1 MSQGAIDKKRRQ
13 TLGKVGED
21 VAAQWLTDS
30 HIEVLERNFRNG
42 KDGEID
48 IIAREGDA
56 LLFIEVK
63 TRRIDRPTS
72 ACEHTGQLAVD
83 RRKRQKIV
91 SAAFAYL
98 RQNPQTG
105 YLCAKLEMRFDL
117 ILVDLLMS
125 LPDLYAYLGEQDLVS
140 LSQKSK
146 LTHLKSVF

>member
-21 VAAQWLTDS
+21 VAAQWLTDLQ
-30 HIEVLERNFRNG
+30 IEILARNFRNG
-42 KDGEID
+42 KEGEID
-48 IIAREGDA
+48 IIAKEGNV
-56 LLFIEVK
+56 LIFLEVK

-83 RRKRQKIV
+83 RRKRQKIM
-91 SAAFAYL
+91 STAFAYL
-98 RQNPQTG
+98 RQYPETS
-105 YLCAKLEMRFDL
+105 AFSARLEMRFDL

-125 LPDLYAYLGEQDLVS
+125 LPDLYDYLQEQDMVS

-146 LTHLKSVF
+146 VTHLKSVF